1 MINNNI
7 ITSNKFFRSIKIPF
21 LNGETN
27 KTFNLTLPSG
37 NIKYLQMQASGIHKP
52 NQGANGV
59 LYEVNINNMLESP
72 LYIHSSK
79 ESTFKDIF
87 DGFLITCPNLSNNN
101 INVSISPAADQD
113 LYLILYFIFHY

>member
-1 MINNNI
+1 MINN
-7 ITSNKFFRSIKIPF
+7 KYFRSIKIPF
-21 LNGETN
+21 SVNENN

-37 NIKYLQMQASGIHKP
+37 DIKYLQMQACGIHKP
-52 NQGANGV
+52 NQGINGT

-87 DGFLITCPNLSNNN
+87 DGFLITCPKITNNN
-101 INVSISPAADQD
+101 INVSISPAADEEM
-113 LYLILYFIFHY
+113 YIILYFIFHY